1 MKKLH
6 LLFFTLFISI
16 SFGQYRFGTTAANFL
31 EIGTSSRAVS
41 MGEAFV
47 ALADDVNSA
56 YWNPAGL
63 AFISGLECGVSS
75 QDWVVG
81 ITHSTFSTAI
91 NMGSYGT
98 LSAWFTDF
106 DTVQQKLQMF

>member
-1 MKKLH
+1 MKKLITLTVFFS
-6 LLFFTLFISI
+6 LL
-16 SFGQYRFGTTAANFL
+16 FGQYRFGTTAANFL

-47 ALADDVNSA
+47 SLSDDVNSA

-63 AFISGLECGVSS
+63 AFVSGLEFGASS

-81 ITHSTFSTAI
+81 ITHSTFCLLYTSP
-91 NMGSYGT
+91 SPRD
-98 LSAWFTDF
+98 S
-106 DTVQQKLQMF
+106 